1 MKRDLK
7 RQISLSAL
15 VSIVIVA
22 LYHFIS
28 LPNPKKSEE
37 PEYRGWRAGDY
48 ALITTRT
55 SFRSKPDGS
64 PLNQYDWCKIEAVSS
79 EYLKVR
85 CYYSTDDGDEKNDN
99 MTNPRKMGDTGSFNI
114 KFDKI
119 RNINGWPSWG
129 PRKPIW

>member
-48 ALITTRT
+48 ALITTRST
-55 SFRSKPDGS
+55 TRAKPNGASFFE
-64 PLNQYDWCKIEAVSS
+64 YYWCKIEAVSS

-85 CYYSTDDGDEKNDN
+85 CYYSTDDDDRRNNN
-99 MTNPRKMGDTGSFNI
+99 MTNPRIMGDSGSFNI
-114 KFDKI
+114 QFDKI
-119 RNINGWPSWG
+119 RNIIGWPSWG